1 MPVPPSPFHSKSA
14 DVDVGWAVQQT
25 NQYSS
30 GTHPKALPTNCPP
43 QQILTLARC
52 QFYA

>member
-25 NQYSS
+25 NQLSS
-30 GTHPKALPTNCPP
+30 RSHSKALPTNCPP
-43 QQILTLARC
+43 QHILKLA
-52 QFYA
+52 